1 MSSKEIT
8 ITTAEG
14 NTLSL
19 VAVRQIHFKS
29 QFKPGSFLIVGKTR
43 TKKVSV
49 QYGIGVGGEGATLK
63 EAVADFRKNWT
74 FFCDNRHAIAR
85 GEVEGWN

>member
-8 ITTAEG
+8 ITAAEG
-14 NTLSL
+14 SMLGL
-19 VAVRQIHFKS
+19 VAVRQIHYKS

-49 QYGIGVGGEGATLK
+49 QYGLGVAGEGATLR
-63 EAVADFRKNWT
+63 EAVADFRRNWT
-74 FFCDNRHAIAR
+74 FFCDHRQAIVR
-85 GEVEGWN
+85 GEMKGWN